1 MNKCTD
7 SDIQEMLPDL
17 LHSALADA
25 AKKRV
30 EAHLATC
37 ETCQEELDVIRTVK
51 NAAIF
56 APSINV
62 DRVVRQIPP
71 YRPIV
76 PAIEQPART
85 RMLSWL
91 VAAGLALAVVGGGSA
106 IVMRQIANESGSAVA
121 SGSAGTGVTTPP
133 ATKAP
138 EPTVEPD
145 IASPSTASPTHALAL
160 ATDVE
165 ALSDGNLVQLMNDMD
180 RFDALPNAEPDP
192 VISVDSGDSL

>member
-17 LHSALADA
+17 LHNALPGD

-37 ETCQEELDVIRTVK
+37 ESCQEELDIIRTVK
-51 NAAIF
+51 DAAIF

-71 YRPIV
+71 YRTIV

-85 RMLSWL
+85 RMVSWL
-91 VAAGLALAVVGGGSA
+91 VAAGVALAVVGGGSA
-106 IVMRQIANESGSAVA
+106 IVMRQISNETGSAVA
-121 SGSAGTGVTTPP
+121 TAPTSPRVTIP
-133 ATKAP
+133 AAAATP
-138 EPTVEPD
+138 EPIVRA
-145 IASPSTASPTHALAL
+145 IASPTTTPSPTHALAL
-160 ATDVE
+160 VTDVD
-165 ALSDGNLVQLMNDMD
+165 ALSDRNLVQLMNDMD

-192 VISVDSGDSL
+192 VISVDGGDSL

>member
-1 MNKCTD
+1 MNNCTY

-17 LHSALADA
+17 LHNALADA

-30 EAHLATC
+30 EAHLTTC

-51 NAAIF
+51 TAAIF

-76 PAIEQPART
+76 PAIEHPART

-106 IVMRQIANESGSAVA
+106 IVMRQIANETGSAVA
-121 SGSAGTGVTTPP
+121 KAPTGPVTPFSTTAEPIAAPEGAAP
-133 ATKAP
+133 ATP
-138 EPTVEPD
+138 
-145 IASPSTASPTHALAL
+145 SPTHALAL
-160 ATDVE
+160 ATDVD

-192 VISVDSGDSL
+192 VISVDTGDSL